1 MENRIFFSLVE
12 VSKDV
17 FCGGLEDVDEMVK
30 GEGFGF
36 GEKMLLALWGWG
48 VLEQGLEAGLA
59 GLWAACADL
68 DDWFALF
75 LTVDH
80 GSFVRI
86 GFSALFQ
93 TAFAGTLRF
102 FDVLQMIVVD
112 IKDEFATL
120 QLFLINFLLYL
131 IKPS

>member
-36 GEKMLLALWGWG
+36 GEEMLLALWGWG
-48 VLEQGLEAGLA
+48 VLEQGFEAGLA
-59 GLWAACADL
+59 GLWASCADL

-75 LTVDH
+75 LATDH
-80 GSFVRI
+80 GSFVGI
-86 GFSALFQ
+86 GFSALLQ

-102 FDVLQMIVVD
+102 FDVLQMIIID
-112 IKDEFATL
+112 IEDELSVLKF
-120 QLFLINFLLYL
+120 FFINLLLYF